1 MNKIIRSIYTLLSII
16 SVKCRLRLAGVPC
29 KLNYKII
36 SLGLGQQSTT
46 LYLMSS
52 MGEIERADFAIFSDP
67 GSEGSAT
74 YKHLKWLKRWTKRNK
89 GIPIL
94 VVGKKS
100 LYQDLIQATK
110 ITGKRFASI
119 PLFTKDA
126 KGKIGMLRRQCTEE
140 YKTNEI
146 FRTIRHAYG
155 VRLYK
160 RTPATEVWLGIS
172 LEEIER
178 AKFPRT
184 KWLTFVYPFL
194 NIKATKNDF
203 QRVNY
208 TKIMR
213 RADCQV
219 WLEQHGFPVPP
230 KSACTFCPYQ
240 SDARWKETK
249 LNDPQEWKRLVHLD
263 EQIRN
268 STKKGIEQPIFLH
281 RSCQPLKDVDLHENQ
296 LDIFISECSGMCGI

>member
-1 MNKIIRSIYTLLSII
+1 MNKLIHFFTDLLLTFSM
-16 SVKCRLRLAGVPC
+16 KCRLRLAGVPS
-29 KLNYKII
+29 KLHYKVI

-52 MGEIERADFAIFSDP
+52 MSVIERADFAIFSDP
-67 GSEGSAT
+67 GSEGNAT
-74 YKHLKWLKRWTKRNK
+74 YKHLKWLKRWARKNN

-94 VVGKKS
+94 VVGKGS
-100 LYQDLIQATK
+100 LYHDLIRATK

-119 PLFTKDA
+119 PAFTKNA

-140 YKTNEI
+140 YKTHVI
-146 FRTIRHAYG
+146 FRAIRRVYG
-155 VRLYK
+155 VKSRK
-160 RTPATEVWLGIS
+160 RTPSTEIWLGIT
-172 LEEIER
+172 LEEMER
-178 AKFPRT
+178 AKYPRT

-194 NIKATKNDF
+194 NMKATKTDHE
-203 QRVNY
+203 RVNY
-208 TKIMR
+208 TKILR
-213 RADCQV
+213 RVDCQA
-219 WLEQHGFPVPP
+219 WLEQQGFPIPP

-249 LNDPQEWKRLVHLD
+249 LNDPEEWKKLVSLD

-281 RSCQPLKDVDLHENQ
+281 RSCQPLKDAELHENQ
-296 LDIFISECSGMCGI
+296 LDIFLSECSGMCGV